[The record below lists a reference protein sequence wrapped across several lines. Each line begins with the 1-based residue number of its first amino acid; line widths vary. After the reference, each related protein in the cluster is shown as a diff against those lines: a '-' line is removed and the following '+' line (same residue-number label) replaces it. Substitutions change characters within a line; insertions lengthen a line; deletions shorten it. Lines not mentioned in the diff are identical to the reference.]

1 MKLLESALPGHEVGG
16 LPCLVLLLAVSHPS
30 AGSMAVYLKPVTITR
45 LVKSAITARGPSLGR
60 DRERHLWGGP
70 GGLFVAFGDGE
81 VSGGVRGGV

>member
-1 MKLLESALPGHEVGG
+1 MKLDASPASYFFLRFPILR
-16 LPCLVLLLAVSHPS
+16 L
-30 AGSMAVYLKPVTITR
+30 YLKPVTITR

-70 GGLFVAFGDGE
+70 GGWFLAFGGGE

>member
-1 MKLLESALPGHEVGG
+1 MKLEASPASYFFLRLPI
-16 LPCLVLLLAVSHPS
+16 LLLDQWPS
-30 AGSMAVYLKPVTITR
+30 LKPVTITR